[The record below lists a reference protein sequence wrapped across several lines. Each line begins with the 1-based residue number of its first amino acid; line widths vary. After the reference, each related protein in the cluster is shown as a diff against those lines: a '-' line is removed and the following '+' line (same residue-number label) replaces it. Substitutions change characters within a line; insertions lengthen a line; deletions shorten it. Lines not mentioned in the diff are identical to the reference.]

1 LKASVLFY
9 NTRDNWD
16 TFQLES
22 GVRTWG
28 IMMLTTAGR
37 YTLELPETG
46 QRYTVLPNMI
56 SYIPPNTQ
64 FIRKIQEPI
73 DFHQFHI
80 RCEEHPVTA
89 KLRPG
94 ILTIPKE
101 QVAAIARS
109 LHCVKTAADQTDML
123 RHIAEHILAENY
135 LFSMKTADLAYSGD
149 IVRVLEYMQTHLA
162 EPVKMEVL
170 AEIAGLSATGL
181 IWKFCRQL
189 NTTPKQY
196 FIGMRMQQAK
206 QLLLESDLTVTEIAE
221 KCGYSDVYYF
231 SNAFRRHTGINPTAF
246 RKSPKA

>member
-1 LKASVLFY
+1 MKAGVLFY
-9 NTRDNWD
+9 NTRESWD

-28 IMMLTTAGR
+28 ILMLTTAGR
-37 YTLELPETG
+37 YTLELPESG

-64 FIRKIQEPI
+64 FVRKIQEPI

-109 LHCVKTAADQTDML
+109 LRKNGGGSDRYAPAYCRAYPCGKLFVFY
-123 RHIAEHILAENY
+123 ENRR
-135 LFSMKTADLAYSGD
+135 F
-149 IVRVLEYMQTHLA
+149 
-162 EPVKMEVL
+162 
-170 AEIAGLSATGL
+170 GL
-181 IWKFCRQL
+181 
-189 NTTPKQY
+189 
-196 FIGMRMQQAK
+196 
-206 QLLLESDLTVTEIAE
+206 
-221 KCGYSDVYYF
+221 
-231 SNAFRRHTGINPTAF
+231 
-246 RKSPKA
+246 